1 MTVLDKQFELFIPQ
15 DKIRQS
21 VKTLAEEIYKDYAE
35 KTPTFL
41 VVLNGAFIF
50 AADLMK
56 HYKGHCKVSFMRIS
70 SYEGTSSSGKIKT
83 HIEASN
89 LENEDVIIV
98 EDIVDTGNSL
108 EFIWEYLD
116 NQKVRSKK
124 IVSLFHKPDA
134 YKKKLPLHYIGMNI
148 PDKFI
153 LGYGLD
159 YNGYGRNLPDVFQL
173 KTT

>member
-1 MTVLDKQFELFIPQ
+1 MIVLDKQFELFIPQ
-15 DKIRQS
+15 QEIQQS
-21 VKTLAEEIYKDYAE
+21 IKKLADEIYKDYSG
-35 KTPTFL
+35 KSPTFL
-41 VVLNGAFIF
+41 VVLNGAFMF

-56 HYKGHCKVSFMRIS
+56 KYKGNCKVSFMRIS
-70 SYEGTSSSGKIKT
+70 SYKGTSSSGKIKT

-108 EFIWEYLD
+108 EFIWDYL
-116 NQKVRSKK
+116 NKKSTKSQK
-124 IVSLFHKPDA
+124 IVSLFHKPEA
-134 YKKKLPLHYIGMNI
+134 YKKSLPIHYIGMNI

-159 YNGYGRNLPDVFQL
+159 YDGYGRNLPDVYQL
-173 KTT
+173 KTS